1 MELGVFLGG
10 FRQVPILPSLWAGAS
25 KHRDLCCANTWVQL
39 LPQRTSVHIWHG
51 ETFCSRVAQQLL
63 KHFGLCGH
71 QSAVGVDLER
81 GEGRCPGAESS
92 VKQWG

>member
-1 MELGVFLGG
+1 M
-10 FRQVPILPSLWAGAS
+10 
-25 KHRDLCCANTWVQL
+25 
-39 LPQRTSVHIWHG
+39 HIWHG

-81 GEGRCPGAESS
+81 GEGRCPGADELCEAVGLKMPLLPS
-92 VKQWG
+92 KQPKTGKQMLTNIWTPAWSLKGEHWQTWT